1 MDSLWLAVDGA
12 SGCLKNV
19 PGLIHR
25 VIETEAWRERICRG
39 TLYRHATFLS
49 FITAMPLAGWGW
61 HPERV
66 EALLHLAFLPGRH
79 SPITDGD
86 LAALA
91 EWRKA
96 IGAGSE
102 PSAAL
107 EQIRSLL
114 PELTIADRVTLAAEL
129 MAGNRE

>member
-1 MDSLWLAVDGA
+1 LSEERSRIDSSGDRDGGVARAHLSWHALSTRHVFVLYHRHAIGWLRLA
-12 SGCLKNV
+12 SGE
-19 PGLIHR
+19 GGG
-25 VIETEAWRERICRG
+25 A
-39 TLYRHATFLS
+39 A
-49 FITAMPLAGWGW
+49 
-61 HPERV
+61 
-66 EALLHLAFLPGRH
+66 ALGVSARKA